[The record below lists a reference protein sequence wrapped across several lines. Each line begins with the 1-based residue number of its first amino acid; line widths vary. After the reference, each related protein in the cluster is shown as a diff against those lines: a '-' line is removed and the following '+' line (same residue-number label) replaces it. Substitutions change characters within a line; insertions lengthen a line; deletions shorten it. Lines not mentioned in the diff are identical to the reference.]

1 MYEDILV
8 KSKKKKEKKEKKKSS
23 NVEVTLR
30 YLPRSLSKKKK
41 KINQGRTEIGQ
52 VSKVL
57 WKTLK

>member
-30 YLPRSLSKKKK
+30 YLPRSLSKKK
-41 KINQGRTEIGQ
+41 NQPRTN
-52 VSKVL
+52 
-57 WKTLK
+57 

>member
-8 KSKKKKEKKEKKKSS
+8 KSKKKKEKKKSS

-41 KINQGRTEIGQ
+41 KKINQGRTEIGQ